1 MQFRTNADYYRV
13 AYDPTNYGLIRDQLI
28 ADHQRVSANNRAQLL
43 DDSFNLALT
52 ELIPYTDALDLTL
65 YLKYER
71 EYVPWHA
78 VLSEL
83 NYVDIMLY
91 NFAEFSNWR
100 V

>member
-1 MQFRTNADYYRV
+1 V

-91 NFAEFSNWR
+91 NFAEFSNWK